1 VQFLDQIL
9 YHQSFYTIFIKGNIT
24 ELTKKLPFS
33 FHLER
38 AIFVE
43 ASHEDNHGLPHAQ
56 AFAYMLC
63 THAWFPWRCVVAL
76 LLGQG
81 GKHELSGTTDL

>member
-9 YHQSFYTIFIKGNIT
+9 YHQSFETIFIKGHIT
-24 ELTKKLPFS
+24 ELTKRLPFS

-38 AIFVE
+38 AIFME
-43 ASHEDNHGLPHAQ
+43 ASHEDNHGLPYAQ
-56 AFAYMLC
+56 AFAYLLY
-63 THAWFPWRCVVAL
+63 TYAEFPRNWIETL

-81 GKHELSGTTDL
+81 EKHELSGTPDL